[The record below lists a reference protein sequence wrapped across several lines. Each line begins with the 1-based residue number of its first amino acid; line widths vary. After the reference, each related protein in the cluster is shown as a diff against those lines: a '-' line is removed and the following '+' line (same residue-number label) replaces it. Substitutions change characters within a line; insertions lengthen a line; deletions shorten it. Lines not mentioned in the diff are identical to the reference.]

1 MLKVAGIKLWSLKVC
16 SHLTSFSPFNV
27 SPFNGPFF
35 ASTVSI
41 VFMKNG
47 QNGLKP
53 ILLKKRAVSMHT
65 MLIKKRAV
73 KRSSIKR
80 AKRR

>member
-1 MLKVAGIKLWSLKVC
+1 MLQHREQLM
-16 SHLTSFSPFNV
+16 SFSPFNV

-47 QNGLKP
+47 QKTDRMG
-53 ILLKKRAVSMHT
+53 
-65 MLIKKRAV
+65 
-73 KRSSIKR
+73 
-80 AKRR
+80 

>member
-1 MLKVAGIKLWSLKVC
+1 MCLFLEQKLKLCL
-16 SHLTSFSPFNV
+16 HLTSLSPFNV

-47 QNGLKP
+47 QNGSTHSARFLA
-53 ILLKKRAVSMHT
+53 RHH
-65 MLIKKRAV
+65 
-73 KRSSIKR
+73 
-80 AKRR
+80 

>member
-1 MLKVAGIKLWSLKVC
+1 MLQ
-16 SHLTSFSPFNV
+16 HREQLTSFSPFNV

-47 QNGLKP
+47 QKNGQNGLNE
-53 ILLKKRAVSMHT
+53 KRAVL
-65 MLIKKRAV
+65 ML
-73 KRSSIKR
+73 IKR
-80 AKRR
+80 AKGR